1 MKKKRYEI
9 QKSKYEKILKYE
21 QGDFFAM
28 KCLIEVNEKLG
39 DKTQAKDYKSKLEI
53 LKNEWI
59 ANFKITVNGKG
70 LDRRFKKIAD
80 GLVYPQEGQC
90 ANWDELWDD
99 LIRSADID
107 SVEFHFYRSE
117 ETSEQC
123 CESSIIYLKVAE
135 LINAGGD
142 KITEVLFDIAIERY
156 TLDEQL
162 ELCLLILESN
172 PKNGK
177 ALKFLAKYTFNH
189 LGEYP
194 FDLIIQLL
202 DKAYCEYGGWSDSKI
217 LLYRGICYA
226 SIENFSKA
234 IKILKKMKK
243 NERRAERRHWDLGKI
258 PKSERPSQK
267 LNFMIG
273 SIIKEIESNN
283 IN

>member
-1 MKKKRYEI
+1 MKRYRI
-9 QKSKYEKILKYE
+9 QKTEYEKILKYK

-59 ANFKITVNGKG
+59 ADFKTTENGQR
-70 LDRRFKKIAD
+70 LDRRFKKIAG
-80 GLVYPQEGQC
+80 GLVYPQEGQY
-90 ANWDELWDD
+90 ANWDEFWQD
-99 LIRSADID
+99 LIRDADID

-243 NERRAERRHWDLGKI
+243 NERRAERRHWDFGKI